1 MMPAPRVL
9 IVDDQIDSL
18 KWLYE
23 VLTQNGYK
31 TLLANSGE
39 LALQSIARVQPDL
52 LLLDVSMPGMDGF
65 ELCRR
70 VKADPATRDIP
81 VIFLSAADAEAKL
94 EAFRAGGVDF
104 VPKPFSE
111 AEVLARVAAQW
122 DLRRL
127 RLGLKEQIAERTEEL
142 HQALKDKD
150 LLMRELQHRVKN
162 HLTLVTGLL
171 TLTEATSADEPAGEV
186 LEKARCRVQAL
197 ASVYDLLYRSDEHET
212 VDVSGY
218 VERLLNPWRDN
229 LPAGITLEQR
239 VLAVPLP
246 TTQLIP
252 LGLIITEL
260 VTNAL
265 KYAFPAQRV
274 GRILVVLERQGDNL
288 KLSVSDNGVGTS
300 TTGEHHGLGW
310 ELIESLSH
318 QLKGGW
324 STCSDQGICVEVW
337 FAGPRALAP
346 L

>member
-142 HQALKDKD
+142 H
-150 LLMRELQHRVKN
+150 R
-162 HLTLVTGLL
+162 
-171 TLTEATSADEPAGEV
+171 
-186 LEKARCRVQAL
+186 
-197 ASVYDLLYRSDEHET
+197 RSRT
-212 VDVSGY
+212 KTY
-218 VERLLNPWRDN
+218 
-229 LPAGITLEQR
+229 
-239 VLAVPLP
+239 
-246 TTQLIP
+246 
-252 LGLIITEL
+252 
-260 VTNAL
+260 
-265 KYAFPAQRV
+265 
-274 GRILVVLERQGDNL
+274 
-288 KLSVSDNGVGTS
+288 
-300 TTGEHHGLGW
+300 
-310 ELIESLSH
+310 
-318 QLKGGW
+318 
-324 STCSDQGICVEVW
+324 
-337 FAGPRALAP
+337 
-346 L
+346 

>member
-111 AEVLARVAAQW
+111 AEVLARV
-122 DLRRL
+122 RK
-127 RLGLKEQIAERTEEL
+127 GKEKTVPIE
-142 HQALKDKD
+142 
-150 LLMRELQHRVKN
+150 
-162 HLTLVTGLL
+162 TLI
-171 TLTEATSADEPAGEV
+171 
-186 LEKARCRVQAL
+186 KR
-197 ASVYDLLYRSDEHET
+197 
-212 VDVSGY
+212 
-218 VERLLNPWRDN
+218 
-229 LPAGITLEQR
+229 
-239 VLAVPLP
+239 
-246 TTQLIP
+246 
-252 LGLIITEL
+252 
-260 VTNAL
+260 
-265 KYAFPAQRV
+265 
-274 GRILVVLERQGDNL
+274 
-288 KLSVSDNGVGTS
+288 
-300 TTGEHHGLGW
+300 HGL
-310 ELIESLSH
+310 E
-318 QLKGGW
+318 
-324 STCSDQGICVEVW
+324 D
-337 FAGPRALAP
+337 
-346 L
+346 